1 MKRVLFL
8 IFFICFFVRADI
20 LEPNQAFMPSVNKDE
35 QFVHISIKLADDIY
49 LYKDSFALFIN
60 NVDDTKFIDFK
71 KAEIKEKQEVYF
83 NEFSFSIPLFKLEQ
97 NNSIVIYYQGCS
109 MQGLCYQPLK
119 SKFNINNSKISVDY
133 INKQANKKEENL
145 YEESLNSKSFFI
157 VIFSFFLAGL
167 LLSLTPCTLPM
178 IPILSSILANLS
190 SKRTLL
196 ASIIYVLGTSL
207 TYTISG
213 VIAALLGSGLQ
224 EIFQSKIV
232 IIIFSLIFVLFA
244 VSMFGFFNIQMPN
257 SMQNSLLKI
266 NSKQSGFVG
275 IFIMGA
281 LSALIVGP
289 CVAAPLATLL
299 IYIANT
305 KDVFLGASALFTMSI
320 AMSIPL
326 IVIGFGFKFLK
337 SGAWMQVINKIF
349 AFIMLVMAVYF
360 LGRILSE
367 EITNILY
374 ALICFASV
382 IYFGLFDEIKSKFA
396 FIIKYILL
404 LIFVFALYLT
414 FSVFMEKNNAKTLEF
429 KIASSKEEML
439 LQDKNLIY
447 FTADW
452 CENCKELAK
461 TTFKDERVINK
472 LSKIN
477 LIKIDLSDVNDFEKE
492 LTQKYQIFG
501 PPVMMIVDKN
511 MNVENKIIGYVDANT
526 FLKKI
531 NF

>member
-1 MKRVLFL
+1 MKKLLFL
-8 IFFICFFVRADI
+8 IFFTCFFIKADV
-20 LEPNQAFMPSVNKDE
+20 LEVNKAFMPSISKDE
-35 QFVHISIKLADDIY
+35 QFIYISIKLANDIY
-49 LYKDSFALFIN
+49 LYKDSFSLFVN
-60 NVDDTKFIDFK
+60 EVNDTDFIDFK
-71 KAEIKEKQEVYF
+71 KAKIKENQEVYF
-83 NEFSFSIPLFKLEQ
+83 KEFSFSIPLFKLKQ

-109 MQGLCYQPLK
+109 TQGLCYQPLK
-119 SKFNINNSKISVDY
+119 SKFNINNNKISVDY
-133 INKQANKKEENL
+133 INKQANTKKSDL
-145 YEESLNSKSFFI
+145 YEESLKSKNFFI
-157 VIFSFFLAGL
+157 VIFSFFVAGL

-178 IPILSSILANLS
+178 IPILSGILAKLS
-190 SKRTLL
+190 SKRTFL

-213 VIAALLGSGLQ
+213 VAAALLGSGLQ

-232 IIIFSLIFVLFA
+232 LVVFSLIFILFA
-244 VSMFGFFNIQMPN
+244 ISMFGFFNIQMPT
-257 SMQNSLLKI
+257 SIQNSLSKI
-266 NSKQSGFVG
+266 NSKQSGFFG
-275 IFIMGA
+275 IFIMGV

-289 CVAAPLATLL
+289 CVAAPLASLL

-305 KDVFLGASALFTMSI
+305 KDVLLGASALFTMSI

-326 IVIGFGFKFLK
+326 IFIGFGFKILK

-349 AFIMLVMAVYF
+349 AFIMLFMAVYF
-360 LGRILSE
+360 LGRIFSE
-367 EITNILY
+367 KITNILY

-382 IYFGLFDEIKSKFA
+382 VYFGLFDEIKHKFA
-396 FIIKYILL
+396 FIIKYILVL
-404 LIFVFALYLT
+404 VFAFALYLI
-414 FSVFMEKNNAKTLEF
+414 FSVFIEQNNARKLEF
-429 KIASSKEEML
+429 NLVNSKEEML
-439 LQDKNLIY
+439 LKDKNLIY

-461 TTFKDERVINK
+461 STFKDERVVNK

-477 LIKIDLSDVNDFEKE
+477 LIKIDLSIVNKFKKE

-501 PPVMMIVDKN
+501 PPAMIIVDKN
-511 MNVENKIIGYVDANT
+511 MNVQEKIIGYVDANT